1 MQQMHKIG
9 DHAVVLG
16 ASMSGLLAARVLADA
31 YHRVTVVDRDRLPER
46 AADRQGVPQGRH
58 AHALLPRGAQALEEL
73 FPGIL
78 AGLAA
83 AGVPVPSQPREF
95 WVKVG
100 GHLLCRDGEGG
111 DTLYQPS
118 RAFLEAQV
126 RGRVRAL
133 GNVTV
138 RDRCAVAGL
147 VTTPARD
154 RVTGVRVLPAGNGVE
169 EILAAELVADATG
182 RGGRA
187 PAWLTE
193 MGYDPPAEE
202 QVRVDIMYAS
212 RHLRLRPGAL
222 GEKLVLINAEPAR
235 PAGLALLA
243 QEEDRWIVGL
253 TGYAG
258 HHPPP
263 GPDGFLAFARSIAP
277 AHVYAAI
284 AAADPLD
291 DIRVH
296 RFPASLRRR
305 YERLRAFPA
314 GLVVTGDAI
323 CSFNPLYGQGM
334 TVAAL
339 QAAALRDCLAGG
351 ETELARRFFRAAA
364 GPVNLAWQL
373 AASADLAIPSVPGPR
388 PLPARIAD
396 AYLGALQAAAEHDP
410 ALTRQFTRVIGLL
423 DPPASLLRPG
433 TARRVLTGN
442 LRARRHPF
450 PAADTPGLVTYHRG
464 GQMTPTSLR
473 TAEPGTG
480 AAAPR
485 PPD

>member
-1 MQQMHKIG
+1 MQEMPKTG

-46 AADRQGVPQGRH
+46 AADRRGVPQGRH

-100 GHLLCRDGEGG
+100 GHLLCRDGDGG

-126 RGRVRAL
+126 RCRVRAL

-138 RDRCAVAGL
+138 RDRCAVVGL

-154 RVTGVRVLPAGNGVE
+154 RVTGVRVLPVGNGGAE

-187 PAWLTE
+187 AAWLTE

-202 QVRVDIMYAS
+202 QVRVDIMCAT

-235 PAGLALLA
+235 PTGLALLA
-243 QEEDRWIVGL
+243 QEDDRWIAGL

-258 HHPPP
+258 HHPPAD
-263 GPDGFLAFARSIAP
+263 PDGFLAFARGIAP
-277 AHVYAAI
+277 AHAYAAI

-373 AASADLAIPSVPGPR
+373 AASADLAIVSVAGTR
-388 PLPARIAD
+388 PLPARVAD

-410 ALTRQFTRVIGLL
+410 VLTRQFTRVIGLL

-433 TARRVLTGN
+433 TVRRVLTGT
-442 LRARRHPF
+442 LRARRRPF
-450 PAADTPGLVTYHRG
+450 PAADTPASS
-464 GQMTPTSLR
+464 PI
-473 TAEPGTG
+473 PG
-480 AAAPR
+480 AAR
-485 PPD
+485 

>member
-1 MQQMHKIG
+1 MQEIQKIG

-16 ASMSGLLAARVLADA
+16 ASISGLLAARVLADA
-31 YHRVTVVDRDRLPER
+31 YHQVTVVDRDRLPEG

-58 AHALLPRGAQALEEL
+58 AHALLPRGAQALEGL

-78 AGLAA
+78 DGLAA
-83 AGVPVPSQPREF
+83 SGVPVLSRPREF

-100 GHLLCRDGEGG
+100 GHLLCRDGDGG

-118 RAFLEAQV
+118 RALLEAEV
-126 RGRVRAL
+126 RRRVRAL

-154 RVTGVRVLPAGNGVE
+154 RVTGARVLPAGEGGVE
-169 EILAAELVADATG
+169 EILDADLVADATG

-187 PAWLTE
+187 PAWLAE
-193 MGYDPPAEE
+193 MGYDPPAED
-202 QVRVDIMYAS
+202 QVRVDILYAS
-212 RHLRLRPGAL
+212 RHLRLRPGVL
-222 GEKLVLINAEPAR
+222 GEKLILIGPEPAR
-235 PAGLALLA
+235 PAGLALFA
-243 QEEDRWIVGL
+243 QEDDRWIMGL
-253 TGYAG
+253 AGYAG
-258 HHPPP
+258 HHPPAD
-263 GPDGFLAFARSIAP
+263 PDGFLAFARSIAP
-277 AHVYAAI
+277 ASVYAAI
-284 AAADPLD
+284 ADADPLD
-291 DIRVH
+291 DIRTH

-339 QAAALRDCLAGG
+339 EAAALRDCLAGG
-351 ETELARRFFRAAA
+351 QTDLARRFFRAAA
-364 GPVNLAWQL
+364 RPVNLAWQL
-373 AASADLAIPSVPGPR
+373 AVGADLAIPSVAGPR

-410 ALTRQFTRVIGLL
+410 ALTRQFTRVTGLL

-433 TARRVLTGN
+433 MVRRVLAGN
-442 LRARRHPF
+442 LRARRRF
-450 PAADTPGLVTYHRG
+450 PAADTPALSPIT
-464 GQMTPTSLR
+464 Q
-473 TAEPGTG
+473 TA
-480 AAAPR
+480 R
-485 PPD
+485 